1 MIIAQNESDATFGWN
16 GVMQGFNVHYQHP
29 ETEMFIPGH
38 SVYLSSR
45 LTPIISVQNVQQT
58 FLGDPVS
65 FLFYFTKRIVGNDGE
80 FRDRRC
86 VDENYLSNRAVC
98 DGVYN
103 LYSISREFFY
113 PVIKLMWRKRPENS
127 HIFFLDLTH
136 EG

>member
-1 MIIAQNESDATFGWN
+1 MYNSSEQIQSQGRARLSITFGEILATKNMNKIIIAQNESDATFGWN

-65 FLFYFTKRIVGNDGE
+65 YLFLF
-80 FRDRRC
+80 
-86 VDENYLSNRAVC
+86 
-98 DGVYN
+98 
-103 LYSISREFFY
+103 FY
-113 PVIKLMWRKRPENS
+113 QKYC
-127 HIFFLDLTH
+127 
-136 EG
+136 G

>member
-86 VDENYLSNRAVC
+86 VDENYWSNRAVC
-98 DGVYN
+98 DGVYK
-103 LYSISREFFY
+103 S
-113 PVIKLMWRKRPENS
+113 VIFLSSHQAHVAEEAWKLS
-127 HIFFLDLTH
+127 YIFIDLTH